1 MEYQQSVGYEILRK
15 MEQYKGAEVPSP
27 HQPLDPDTGLP
38 PRCETP
44 SAPGIPLRGRSEV
57 EMPVAP
63 DTTHPQS
70 WVGEMPVAL
79 FLQHTAWLKEEGFI
93 TTKLDPMPAA
103 EYPKALKYKAVQLLK
118 AVDNAG
124 GWEEALAIAKE
135 SGALDTLYDMMDAL
149 LKAGQR
155 NK

>member
-27 HQPLDPDTGLP
+27 YQPLDPDTGLP
-38 PRCETP
+38 TCHEIPPAPAITPRGGPKIE
-44 SAPGIPLRGRSEV
+44 R
-57 EMPVAP
+57 PVAP
-63 DTTHPQS
+63 DTTDPQS
-70 WVGEMPVAL
+70 WVGEMSVAL

-93 TTKLDPMPAA
+93 TTKPDVVLAGDH
-103 EYPKALKYKAVQLLK
+103 PKALKYKAVRFLK

-124 GWEEALAIAKE
+124 GWEESLAIAKE
-135 SGALDTLYDMMDAL
+135 SGALDTLSDTMDAL

-155 NK
+155 NE

>member
-38 PRCETP
+38 TRHETP
-44 SAPGIPLRGRSEV
+44 PAPAITLRGGPKV
-57 EMPVAP
+57 ERPAVP

>member
-1 MEYQQSVGYEILRK
+1 
-15 MEQYKGAEVPSP
+15 
-27 HQPLDPDTGLP
+27 
-38 PRCETP
+38 
-44 SAPGIPLRGRSEV
+44 
-57 EMPVAP
+57 
-63 DTTHPQS
+63 
-70 WVGEMPVAL
+70 MPVAL

-93 TTKLDPMPAA
+93 TTKLDPMQAA
-103 EYPKALKYKAVQLLK
+103 EHPKALKYKAVRFLK

-135 SGALDTLYDMMDAL
+135 SGALDTLYDTMDAL